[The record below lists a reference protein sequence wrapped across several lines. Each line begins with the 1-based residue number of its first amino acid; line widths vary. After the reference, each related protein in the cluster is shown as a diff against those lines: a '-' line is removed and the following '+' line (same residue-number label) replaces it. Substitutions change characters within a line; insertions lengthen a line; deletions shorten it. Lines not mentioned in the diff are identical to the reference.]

1 MEHEGIHWLP
11 FLVTALIILIGVVGT
26 LVPILPGCVIIW
38 AGIVIYEVW
47 VPGDFSW
54 KVVLTTGALAALAQV
69 LDFIAGYWGAKKFG
83 GTTRGA
89 VGAVIGGII
98 GPFVF
103 SPFIGL
109 VVGPVL
115 GAIIGELTARR
126 TIKESGKAGVGTLVG
141 GIASFIIKIGIA
153 FVMIAIFYSAM
164 FL

>member
-11 FLVTALIILIGVVGT
+11 FLVTALIIFIGVVGSII
-26 LVPILPGCVIIW
+26 PILPGCVIIW
-38 AGIVIYEVW
+38 SGIVIYKIW
-47 VPGDFSW
+47 VPGDISW
-54 KVVLTTGALAALAQV
+54 KVVIITGALAALAQV

-89 VGAVIGGII
+89 VGAVLGGII

-141 GIASFIIKIGIA
+141 GIASFIIKIGISFFMTA
-153 FVMIAIFYSAM
+153 LFYYAM
-164 FL
+164 FT